1 MNVFF
6 ENDVVR
12 LQKSVKADVIG
23 GGEVF
28 ISEGTVGTVVVV
40 YGGYDHPKAYEVEF
54 FILEHNEFALA
65 TVDAEAVI
73 KV

>member
-23 GGEVF
+23 GDEVF
-28 ISEGTVGTVVVV
+28 ISEGTVGIVVVV
-40 YGGYDHPKAYEVEF
+40 YGGYDYPKAYEVEF
-54 FILEHNEFALA
+54 FILEHNKFALA
-65 TVDAEAVI
+65 RLMLGP
-73 KV
+73 